1 MASLDNE
8 AEAALVGR
16 ALDGCP
22 EAFGELVRLYAPR
35 VSGLVYQH
43 VGNAEAARDI
53 SQTVF
58 LRAFRQI
65 RSLRNV
71 RSFRSWLFRI
81 AVNEAT
87 DFLRRRMRE
96 RSHVATD
103 AGAIEELP
111 ARDAKPLDSLVAQEE
126 REAVLAALD
135 GLPPRQRTVF
145 VLRHFQGM
153 SNPEIAEVLSCSTNA
168 VKANLS
174 YALRAL
180 REKLCGGDDRD

>member
-1 MASLDNE
+1 MAGLDNE

-16 ALDGCP
+16 AQAGCSD
-22 EAFGELVRLYAPR
+22 AFGKLVQHYAPR
-35 VSGLVYQH
+35 VAGLVYQH
-43 VGNAEAARDI
+43 VGNADATRDI

-58 LRAFRQI
+58 LRAFRRI

-71 RSFRSWLFRI
+71 RSFRPWLFRI

-87 DFLRRRMRE
+87 DFLRRKMRE
-96 RSHVATD
+96 GGRTAPD
-103 AGAIEELP
+103 DGALDTFP
-111 ARDAKPLDSLVAQEE
+111 AQTTPPLDALVAQEE
-126 REAVLAALD
+126 RAAVAAALD

-145 VLRHFQGM
+145 ALRHFQGM

-174 YALRAL
+174 YALKAL
-180 REKLCGGDDRD
+180 RETLGGGGDRD